1 LGGCEGDVCYLVLW
15 LEVWEEI
22 WEKGEEGAGEV
33 KEEIEAD
40 DVYCVECCCSRVGD
54 GKGS

>member
-1 LGGCEGDVCYLVLW
+1 MGGCEGDVCYLVLW